1 MSIFKKKIGGYE
13 IGQLSQALNFGSI
26 KNALKN
32 KLIRRINGNPYL
44 LDQVYK
50 NVKQIVDGGTI
61 DYLLL

>member
-1 MSIFKKKIGGYE
+1 MGIFKKKLGGSE
-13 IGQLSQALNFGSI
+13 IGKLSQAINFNSI

-50 NVKQIVDGGTI
+50 SVK
-61 DYLLL
+61 